1 MSQATFLVK
10 LDVPTG
16 SSIEGLA
23 EEIYDL
29 LADELAVIEVNPWAR
44 PSEAITPQADDDQ
57 SPLDVASPLLP
68 TL

>member
-10 LDVPTG
+10 IDVPSG

-23 EEIYDL
+23 EEIHDL
-29 LADELAVIEVNPWAR
+29 LADDLAVIEVNPWAR
-44 PSEAITPQADDDQ
+44 PSEGIEPQADNTQ
-57 SPLDVASPLLP
+57 GPLDVTSPLLP